1 MSLTKDHPRACGEY
15 LASFFYDRGPQD
27 HPRACGEYTKQ
38 QFEIIVLLL
47 HEHGEFI

>member
-1 MSLTKDHPRACGEY
+1 MVRITPAPAGNTGQFQVAGMHNK
-15 LASFFYDRGPQD
+15 D